1 MDSTLLKE
9 VRNKVTELDHEEIY
23 NRMQRYWADA
33 DDFHKTASMAHLALP
48 EINAIVNHALL
59 MMDNIVMESVSA
71 YATGQDIAEATRYLE
86 VKRSSL
92 LTHIFLT
99 AYNMGRAGD
108 PLIKVPAGCEHNH
121 GMAN

>member
-1 MDSTLLKE
+1 VVEFFIFQQGYHMAGGLFDIT
-9 VRNKVTELDHEEIY
+9 VRYEE
-23 NRMQRYWADA
+23 
-33 DDFHKTASMAHLALP
+33 
-48 EINAIVNHALL
+48 AILL